1 STNRSST
8 DYTHHRTDQHI
19 QQQKTPSSSNR
30 SQSNIVSP
38 SISPSSRRSTTGFS
52 STHEQQI
59 N

>member
-1 STNRSST
+1 
-8 DYTHHRTDQHI
+8 I

-30 SQSNIVSP
+30 SQSNTVSP

-59 N
+59 NIFCREL